1 MTEPRH
7 RGTARAVALT
17 LALSLSAVPA
27 WVDALSAQPP
37 GGPAAATT
45 VLAVLYGLASVL
57 AVPLVGEARTRT
69 RAGVCAVLLALGA
82 ALVVLLG
89 PGHSWALLYGLAVV
103 AVLLPPV
110 AAGAIT
116 GVALAALA
124 GFATVSGDLGEQV
137 DDLLLLASVTAAV
150 GLVVRLADAKAELR
164 HARDRVAQLAVL
176 GERDR
181 VSRDL
186 HDVLGHSLTA
196 ITMKAGVA
204 RLLLEGGH
212 DADGAAAEVR
222 AVEGLSRQA
231 LQDVR
236 ATVQGYREVTLDGEL
251 VVAPIGG
258 HRGGPAARRGR
269 RAPRA
274 PPGVRVRAAGG
285 HDERPPARGR
295 DVRPRAAGADLD
307 RRPRRRCRGRC
318 GRARQ
323 RAARP
328 RGAGARRGRAAG
340 GRPGALGRVPGAGE
354 RPVIRVLVA
363 DDQALVRGALA
374 TVLDLQGDMVVVA
387 QVRSGD
393 DIVPAARRTQPDVA
407 LLDVQMPGMDGLAAT
422 AALRAALPT
431 CRVLVCTTFGRPGYL
446 SRALAAGALG
456 FVVKD
461 APPEHLVDA
470 VRRVHAGL
478 RVVDPALAAES
489 LAVGPGVLTARERD
503 VLGAAR
509 SGGTV
514 ADIARALHLSAGTVR
529 NHLSAAIG
537 KTGARTRAE
546 AVRIVDDRGWL

>member
-27 WVDALSAQPP
+27 WVDGLSAQPP
-37 GGPAAATT
+37 GGPAPATT
-45 VLAVLYGLASVL
+45 VFAVLYGLASVL

-150 GLVVRLADAKAELR
+150 GLVVRLADANAELR

-212 DADGAAAEVR
+212 DADGAASEVR

-251 VVAPIGG
+251 VVAREALRSAGI
-258 HRGGPAARRGR
+258 AADLPHAVDDVR
-269 RAPRA
+269 
-274 PPGVRVRAAGG
+274 PGLHPVFGYVLREATTNVLRHAGATSVRVRLG
-285 HDERPPARGR
+285 PTWI
-295 DVRPRAAGADLD
+295 DVRDDGAEAGVGAPGNGL
-307 RRPRRRCRGRC
+307 RGLEERV
-318 GRARQ
+318 
-323 RAARP
+323 
-328 RGAGARRGRAAG
+328 RGMG
-340 GRPGALGRVPGAGE
+340 GRLEAGPVP
-354 RPVIRVLVA
+354 
-363 DDQALVRGALA
+363 
-374 TVLDLQGDMVVVA
+374 
-387 QVRSGD
+387 
-393 DIVPAARRTQPDVA
+393 
-407 LLDVQMPGMDGLAAT
+407 
-422 AALRAALPT
+422 
-431 CRVLVCTTFGRPGYL
+431 
-446 SRALAAGALG
+446 
-456 FVVKD
+456 
-461 APPEHLVDA
+461 
-470 VRRVHAGL
+470 
-478 RVVDPALAAES
+478 
-489 LAVGPGVLTARERD
+489 
-503 VLGAAR
+503 
-509 SGGTV
+509 SGGFRV
-514 ADIARALHLSAGTVR
+514 RASVP
-529 NHLSAAIG
+529 
-537 KTGARTRAE
+537 
-546 AVRIVDDRGWL
+546 